1 MREGISIAVTAAK
14 TYVAS
19 ADHPVNHRRP
29 RIGIGTG
36 LFELQPAFLCPPV
49 GITIIPH
56 VHMWYYGIVYFFL
69 RAAVAA
75 MPFEE
80 KIDCFFPESLR
91 ACLEIQGEVAE
102 LTPSDRVEID
112 G

>member
-1 MREGISIAVTAAK
+1 M
-14 TYVAS
+14 
-19 ADHPVNHRRP
+19 
-29 RIGIGTG
+29 
-36 LFELQPAFLCPPV
+36 LL
-49 GITIIPH
+49 
-56 VHMWYYGIVYFFL
+56 FL

-75 MPFEE
+75 ILFEE
-80 KIDCFFPESLR
+80 KIDCFFSESLR